1 MSCNRPT
8 CQSDLGKLAEEA
20 ERLQTLV
27 NEFIGRATMAD
38 VELPRPLY
46 DTNAALLLVPG
57 QLREMARQS
66 AEHEMPQVGA
76 SRSAASGR
84 RW

>member
-38 VELPRPLY
+38 VELPMRRLIQP
-46 DTNAALLLVPG
+46 
-57 QLREMARQS
+57 S
-66 AEHEMPQVGA
+66 GA
-76 SRSAASGR
+76 SGTKHSSSGWRSMWAR
-84 RW
+84 